1 MLLEAYF
8 WLMLVYAVATLV
20 ATPFMLKKGAPMSQ
34 FSRGA
39 WVEQV
44 AGYLL
49 LGVGLLGVY
58 GYNHTVPILVAEF
71 WQLFLVSF
79 VIFAAL
85 QHRMPKTQQLRASH
99 GSRAVIVATVIGVLM
114 LAPMFIALGLYA
126 FSSPA
131 LWAAA

>member
-1 MLLEAYF
+1 MLLQTYF
-8 WLMLVYAVATLV
+8 WLMLVYVVGTLL
-20 ATPFMLKKGAPMSQ
+20 ATPFMLKKSAAISQ

-44 AGYLL
+44 VGYLL

-58 GYNHTVPILVAEF
+58 GYSHAVPILVAEF

-79 VIFAAL
+79 IIFAAL
-85 QHRMPKTQQLRASH
+85 QHRMPKTRQLRASH
-99 GSRAVIVATVIGVLM
+99 GSRAVIVASVVGVLM
-114 LAPMFIALGLYA
+114 LAPMFLALGLYA
-126 FSSPA
+126 FSSPV